1 MSNFHPIDLHQLS
14 INPFQAIADQW
25 IDYRRKTG
33 GRSTKSQHHD
43 RQLGWTGTSWGKDV
57 AFAFIRP
64 QRYTKQFVDE
74 NDCFSLCFFGGE
86 QMEALRYLGT
96 ASGRDEDKIAKS
108 GLTLTHIDSV
118 PCFEEASLVLL
129 CRKLYVQTL
138 NPEAVYRPDSCRQLL
153 PEPRFPRPV
162 HCGGS
167 KSAGTMEKSRQ
178 LHPMTDAAVCCYSP
192 RLCLRF
198 LLSR

>member
-25 IDYRRKTG
+25 MLITAEKPVDGQPKANTMTASWG
-33 GRSTKSQHHD
+33 G
-43 RQLGWTGTSWGKDV
+43 LGHLWGKDV

-118 PCFEEASLVLL
+118 PCFEEASCMSRPWSRNSSPTGQLPTAATRTTISMT
-129 CRKLYVQTL
+129 CTL
-138 NPEAVYRPDSCRQLL
+138 RRFKKRWYDKKADSCTQ
-153 PEPRFPRPV
+153 
-162 HCGGS
+162 
-167 KSAGTMEKSRQ
+167 
-178 LHPMTDAAVCCYSP
+178 
-192 RLCLRF
+192 
-198 LLSR
+198 

>member
-1 MSNFHPIDLHQLS
+1 MKKIDVKSLQDNVFSLIGDRWMLITAGTAERCNTMTAS
-14 INPFQAIADQW
+14 W
-25 IDYRRKTG
+25 G
-33 GRSTKSQHHD
+33 G
-43 RQLGWTGTSWGKDV
+43 LGHLWGKDV

-74 NDCFSLCFFGGE
+74 NDRFSLCFFGGE

-138 NPEAVYRPDSCRQLL
+138 NPEQFTDRTVADSCYPNRDFHDLYIA
-153 PEPRFPRPV
+153 EI
-162 HCGGS
+162 
-167 KSAGTMEKSRQ
+167 EKALVR
-178 LHPMTDAAVCCYSP
+178 
-192 RLCLRF
+192 
-198 LLSR
+198 

>member
-25 IDYRRKTG
+25 MLITAEKPVDGQPKANTMTASWG
-33 GRSTKSQHHD
+33 G
-43 RQLGWTGTSWGKDV
+43 LGHLWGKDV

-96 ASGRDEDKIAKS
+96 ASGRMRQDCQIRSDPDPHRLGS
-108 GLTLTHIDSV
+108 LL
-118 PCFEEASLVLL
+118 EEASLVLL

-138 NPEAVYRPDSCRQLL
+138 EPEQFTDRAVADSCYPNHDFHDLYIAEVQKALVR
-153 PEPRFPRPV
+153 
-162 HCGGS
+162 
-167 KSAGTMEKSRQ
+167 
-178 LHPMTDAAVCCYSP
+178 
-192 RLCLRF
+192 
-198 LLSR
+198 

>member
-1 MSNFHPIDLHQLS
+1 MMFHE
-14 INPFQAIADQW
+14 IAP
-25 IDYRRKTG
+25 KTLTENVFSLIGDRWMLITAGTPDHCNTMTASWG
-33 GRSTKSQHHD
+33 G
-43 RQLGWTGTSWGKDV
+43 LGHLWGKDV

-138 NPEAVYRPDSCRQLL
+138 EPEQFTDRAVADSCYPNHDFHDLYIAEIQKALVR
-153 PEPRFPRPV
+153 
-162 HCGGS
+162 
-167 KSAGTMEKSRQ
+167 
-178 LHPMTDAAVCCYSP
+178 
-192 RLCLRF
+192 
-198 LLSR
+198 

>member
-1 MSNFHPIDLHQLS
+1 MMFHE
-14 INPFQAIADQW
+14 IAP
-25 IDYRRKTG
+25 KTLTENVFSLIGDRWMLITAGTPDHCNTMTASWG
-33 GRSTKSQHHD
+33 G
-43 RQLGWTGTSWGKDV
+43 LGHLWGKDV

-138 NPEAVYRPDSCRQLL
+138 ELEQFTDRAVADSCYPNHDFHDLYIAEIQKALVR
-153 PEPRFPRPV
+153 
-162 HCGGS
+162 
-167 KSAGTMEKSRQ
+167 
-178 LHPMTDAAVCCYSP
+178 
-192 RLCLRF
+192 
-198 LLSR
+198 

>member
-1 MSNFHPIDLHQLS
+1 MSNFRPIDLHQLS

-25 IDYRRKTG
+25 MLITAEKPVDGQPKANTMTASWG
-33 GRSTKSQHHD
+33 G
-43 RQLGWTGTSWGKDV
+43 LGHLWGKDV

-74 NDCFSLCFFGGE
+74 NDCFSLCFFDGE
-86 QMEALRYLGT
+86 QMEALSYLGT

-129 CRKLYVQTL
+129 CRKLYVQT
-138 NPEAVYRPDSCRQLL
+138 PGAGAVHRPDSCRQLL

-167 KSAGTMEKSRQ
+167 KSAGTIKKADSCTQ
-178 LHPMTDAAVCCYSP
+178 
-192 RLCLRF
+192 
-198 LLSR
+198 

>member
-1 MSNFHPIDLHQLS
+1 MSFKEIKPEELNF
-14 INPFQAIADQW
+14 NPFTRIGSDWMLLTAGTEDKFNTMTASW
-25 IDYRRKTG
+25 G
-33 GRSTKSQHHD
+33 G
-43 RQLGWTGTSWGKDV
+43 LGHLWGKDV

-118 PCFEEASLVLL
+118 PCFEEANLVLL

-138 NPEAVYRPDSCRQLL
+138 QPEQFTDQTVVDSCYPNRDFHDLYIAEIQKALV
-153 PEPRFPRPV
+153 R
-162 HCGGS
+162 
-167 KSAGTMEKSRQ
+167 
-178 LHPMTDAAVCCYSP
+178 
-192 RLCLRF
+192 
-198 LLSR
+198 

>member
-1 MSNFHPIDLHQLS
+1 MSNFRPIDLHQLS
-14 INPFQAIADQW
+14 INPLQAIADQW
-25 IDYRRKTG
+25 MLITAEKPVDGQPKANTMTASWG
-33 GRSTKSQHHD
+33 G
-43 RQLGWTGTSWGKDV
+43 LGHLWGKDV

-138 NPEAVYRPDSCRQLL
+138 NPEQFTDRAVADSCYPNHDFHDLYIAEIQKALVR
-153 PEPRFPRPV
+153 
-162 HCGGS
+162 
-167 KSAGTMEKSRQ
+167 
-178 LHPMTDAAVCCYSP
+178 
-192 RLCLRF
+192 
-198 LLSR
+198 

>member
-1 MSNFHPIDLHQLS
+1 MKKIDVKSLQDNVFSLIGDRWMLITAGTAERCNTMTAS
-14 INPFQAIADQW
+14 W
-25 IDYRRKTG
+25 G
-33 GRSTKSQHHD
+33 G
-43 RQLGWTGTSWGKDV
+43 LGHLWGKDV

-96 ASGRDEDKIAKS
+96 VSGRDEDKIAKS

-138 NPEAVYRPDSCRQLL
+138 EPEQFTDRAVADSCYPNHDFHDLYIAEIQKALVR
-153 PEPRFPRPV
+153 
-162 HCGGS
+162 
-167 KSAGTMEKSRQ
+167 
-178 LHPMTDAAVCCYSP
+178 
-192 RLCLRF
+192 
-198 LLSR
+198 

>member
-1 MSNFHPIDLHQLS
+1 MSNFRPIDLHQLS

-25 IDYRRKTG
+25 MLITAEKPVDGQPKANTMTASWG
-33 GRSTKSQHHD
+33 G
-43 RQLGWTGTSWGKDV
+43 LGHLWGKDV

-138 NPEAVYRPDSCRQLL
+138 NPEQFTDRAVADSCYPNHDFHDLYIAQERMQLSVAI
-153 PEPRFPRPV
+153 PRAFA
-162 HCGGS
+162 C
-167 KSAGTMEKSRQ
+167 A
-178 LHPMTDAAVCCYSP
+178 
-192 RLCLRF
+192 F
-198 LLSR
+198 F

>member
-1 MSNFHPIDLHQLS
+1 MLQKIDPKTLTK
-14 INPFQAIADQW
+14 NPFTLIGDQW
-25 IDYRRKTG
+25 MLITAGTPDHCNTMTASWG
-33 GRSTKSQHHD
+33 G
-43 RQLGWTGTSWGKDV
+43 LGHLWGKDV

-138 NPEAVYRPDSCRQLL
+138 EPEQFTDRAVADSCYPNHDFHDLYIAEVQKALVR
-153 PEPRFPRPV
+153 
-162 HCGGS
+162 
-167 KSAGTMEKSRQ
+167 
-178 LHPMTDAAVCCYSP
+178 
-192 RLCLRF
+192 
-198 LLSR
+198 

>member
-1 MSNFHPIDLHQLS
+1 MSFKEIKPEELNF
-14 INPFQAIADQW
+14 NPFTRIGSDWMLLTAGTEDKFNTMTASW
-25 IDYRRKTG
+25 G
-33 GRSTKSQHHD
+33 G
-43 RQLGWTGTSWGKDV
+43 LGHLWGKDV

-138 NPEAVYRPDSCRQLL
+138 EPEQFTDRAVADSCYPNHDFHDLYIAEVQKALVR
-153 PEPRFPRPV
+153 
-162 HCGGS
+162 
-167 KSAGTMEKSRQ
+167 
-178 LHPMTDAAVCCYSP
+178 
-192 RLCLRF
+192 
-198 LLSR
+198 

>member
-1 MSNFHPIDLHQLS
+1 MSFHEICAKDFENSVFHT
-14 INPFQAIADQW
+14 IAKEWMLITAEKQMDGKPVANTMTASW
-25 IDYRRKTG
+25 G
-33 GRSTKSQHHD
+33 G
-43 RQLGWTGTSWGKDV
+43 LGHLWGKDV

-138 NPEAVYRPDSCRQLL
+138 EPEQFTDRAVADSCYPNHDFHDLYIAEIQKALVR
-153 PEPRFPRPV
+153 
-162 HCGGS
+162 
-167 KSAGTMEKSRQ
+167 
-178 LHPMTDAAVCCYSP
+178 
-192 RLCLRF
+192 
-198 LLSR
+198 